1 MLNLLIDKLIGSRDF
16 SKKRNRDNLIK
27 ISGYLSLAINIV
39 LFLMKISIGLLASS
53 IAIISDAIN
62 NLTDSLSSVV
72 TILGAKFAAKPAD
85 HDHPYGHG
93 RSEYIAS
100 MFIGMFV
107 LLVGFELLINS
118 VKNVINPKDI
128 NTSVFTIIILIIS
141 IGLKFYMYLF
151 NNKVYRLSD
160 SLLNKTVARD
170 AVNDIL
176 ATSMVL
182 ISSLL
187 TPMLKINLDGI
198 VGLLISLIIIKSGI
212 EIFTEI
218 GNILLGKKVDDKI
231 IEEIEDLILSKK
243 YVRGVHKIDIHE
255 YGKGRMFGSCHM
267 EVPANIDVY
276 SMHGIVDEVE
286 NEIREKLGID
296 MSIHVDPSYLLEKDK
311 FKKIE
316 DESVL
321 DDIDK

>member
-85 HDHPYGHG
+85 RDHPYGHR

-100 MFIGMFV
+100 MIIGLFV
-107 LLVGFELLINS
+107 FLVGFELFVNS
-118 VKNVINPKDI
+118 VKNIINPKAI
-128 NTSVFTIIILIIS
+128 NTNIFTIIILIIS

-151 NNKVYRLSD
+151 NNKVYKLSD
-160 SLLNKTVARD
+160 SLLNKSVAKD
-170 AVNDIL
+170 SINDVL
-176 ATSMVL
+176 ATSIVL

-187 TPMLKINLDGI
+187 TPLLKINLDGI
-198 VGLLISLIIIKSGI
+198 VGLLISLIIIKSGV
-212 EIFTEI
+212 EIFVEI
-218 GNILLGKKVDDKI
+218 GNVLLGKKVDDNLIEK
-231 IEEIEDLILSKK
+231 IEELILSKK

-276 SMHGIVDEVE
+276 SMHAIVDEVE

-296 MSIHVDPSYLLEKDK
+296 MNIHVDPSYLLEKDK

-321 DDIDK
+321 DNIDK

>member
-1 MLNLLIDKLIGSRDF
+1 MLNLLIDRLIGSRDF

-27 ISGYLSLAINIV
+27 ISGYLSLLINII
-39 LFLMKISIGLLASS
+39 LFLMKITIGLLASS

-62 NLTDSLSSVV
+62 NLTDSLSSIV

-100 MFIGMFV
+100 MIIGLFV
-107 LLVGFELLINS
+107 FLVGFELLVNS
-118 VKNVINPKDI
+118 VKNVINPKEI
-128 NTSVFTIIILIIS
+128 NTSVLTIIILTVS

-151 NNKVYRLSD
+151 NRKVYRLSD
-160 SLLNKTVARD
+160 SLLNKSISRD
-170 AVNDIL
+170 SINDVL
-176 ATSMVL
+176 ATSLVL
-182 ISSLL
+182 VSSLL
-187 TPMLKINLDGI
+187 TSLLKVNLDGI
-198 VGLLISLIIIKSGI
+198 VGLMISLIIIKSGV
-212 EIFTEI
+212 EIFMEI
-218 GNILLGKKVDDKI
+218 GNVLLGKKVDDQI
-231 IEEIEDLILSKK
+231 IEMIEKLILNKK
-243 YVRGVHKIDIHE
+243 YVRGVHKIEIHE
-255 YGKGRMFGSCHM
+255 YGKGRMFGSCHI

-296 MSIHVDPSYLLEKDK
+296 MNIHVDPSYLLKEDK
-311 FKKIE
+311 FKKIG